1 MSDCE
6 KKLTNTKQGPAGRV
20 IYIKGYG
27 IRKGA
32 KLTRSTSAYA
42 LPLFLPRPKNSGQKA
57 SIQGQ
62 NNLSKVGSW
71 EQFYN
76 KPQNSL
82 PALF

>member
-1 MSDCE
+1 M
-6 KKLTNTKQGPAGRV
+6 TKNDEVREFKTCV
-20 IYIKGYG
+20 SSIIS
-27 IRKGA
+27 KGA

-71 EQFYN
+71 EQLSDE
-76 KPQNSL
+76 PRNSWPRL
-82 PALF
+82 L